1 MEKLRRNSLVLQ
13 FQKFRIKI
21 DAKVDDWWRVFKRE
35 HIFKNNFDKI
45 NFQKFLAPG
54 NDAKTNRRWGR
65 SSLPLTQHSRIA
77 SPHLLPPIVPWMLAL
92 WQQLLTR
99 GWQTRMMWRCFFIR
113 PPSLPQAPV
122 QRRSPVPGRVC
133 ILLLTASAFQ
143 CPAPKHGFEVGTAW
157 RTNETKA
164 LGDAPQVP
172 VSSHPR
178 SW

>member
-1 MEKLRRNSLVLQ
+1 MLKQRVGGDVQLILEEIG
-13 FQKFRIKI
+13 FQYFPHTQRMLDKKFYLIEI
-21 DAKVDDWWRVFKRE
+21 W
-35 HIFKNNFDKI
+35 
-45 NFQKFLAPG
+45 KFLEFTQGPLQE
-54 NDAKTNRRWGR
+54 R
-65 SSLPLTQHSRIA
+65 SSLPLTPHSRIA
-77 SPHLLPPIVPWMLAL
+77 SPHLLPPIVPWRLAL

-113 PPSLPQAPV
+113 PPFLPQAPV

-133 ILLLTASAFQ
+133 ILLLTASAFP

-172 VSSHPR
+172 VPSYPR

>member
-1 MEKLRRNSLVLQ
+1 MLDKKNFVSKSFVSLRFSFLQ
-13 FQKFRIKI
+13 FTKGLLREKI
-21 DAKVDDWWRVFKRE
+21 IPPP
-35 HIFKNNFDKI
+35 HS
-45 NFQKFLAPG
+45 
-54 NDAKTNRRWGR
+54 T
-65 SSLPLTQHSRIA
+65 PLHR
-77 SPHLLPPIVPWMLAL
+77 LPPPLASDCAMEART
-92 WQQLLTR
+92 LTATSNAR
-99 GWQTRMMWRCFFIR
+99 VTNRMMWRCFFIR
-113 PPSLPQAPV
+113 PPFLPQAPV

-172 VSSHPR
+172 VPSYPR